1 MDKQIRMDKIKKL
14 KIVLLFFVLSFY
26 NNASQKIGVLLIDSD
41 SAEEIKDFDKITLD
55 DAAEAYYSAAN
66 NACSKFKIIKC

>member
-26 NNASQKIGVLLIDSD
+26 NNASQKIGVLLIDND
-41 SAEEIKDFDKITLD
+41 SAEEIKDFDKITFD
-55 DAAEAYYSAAN
+55 DAA
-66 NACSKFKIIKC
+66 